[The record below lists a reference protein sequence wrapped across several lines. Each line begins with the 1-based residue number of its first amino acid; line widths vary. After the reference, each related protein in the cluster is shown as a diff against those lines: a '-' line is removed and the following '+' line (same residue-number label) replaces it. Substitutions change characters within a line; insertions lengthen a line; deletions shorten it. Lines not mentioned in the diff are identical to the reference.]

1 MGASAFLLRYPVTF
15 MILVGLTGGIG
26 AGKSSVSSRLSALGA
41 VIIDA
46 DVIVRELQQPGQ
58 PLVTELTEHFGAG
71 ILRAD
76 GSLDRPSLAA
86 LAFGNADA
94 LASLNRIVHPA
105 VGREM
110 TQRIDEQFDTDHVV
124 VLDIPLLAEN
134 PRQGLAAT
142 IVVDCPV
149 EVAVE
154 RLVTMRGFTREDAE
168 ARVAAQASREK
179 RIALAT
185 HVLHNDGSL
194 QHLHRQVDRL
204 WQALQSLPPTTAED
218 LDRYRAR

>member
-1 MGASAFLLRYPVTF
+1 

-26 AGKSSVSSRLSALGA
+26 AGKSSVSARLSELGA
-41 VIIDA
+41 IIVDA
-46 DVIVRELQQPGQ
+46 DAIVRELQQPGQ
-58 PLVTELTEHFGAG
+58 PLVAALAERFGSD
-71 ILRAD
+71 ILHAD
-76 GSLDRPSLAA
+76 GSLDRASLAA

-94 LASLNRIVHPA
+94 LADLNQMVHPA

-110 TQRIDEQFDTDHVV
+110 SRRIDEQFATDHVV

-149 EVAVE
+149 KVAVE

-168 ARVAAQASREK
+168 ARVAHQASREK
-179 RIALAT
+179 RLALAT
-185 HVLHNDGSL
+185 HVVHNDGSL
-194 QHLHRQVDRL
+194 DYLRRQVDRL
-204 WQALQSLPPTTAED
+204 WQELQSLPPTTAEN
-218 LDRYRAR
+218 LDCYRAR

>member
-1 MGASAFLLRYPVTF
+1 

-26 AGKSSVSSRLSALGA
+26 AGKSSVSALLSERGA
-41 VIIDA
+41 IIVDA
-46 DVIVRELQQPGQ
+46 DAIVRELQQPGQ
-58 PLVTELTEHFGAG
+58 PLMAALAERFGSD
-71 ILRAD
+71 ILHPD
-76 GSLDRPSLAA
+76 GSLDRASLAA

-94 LASLNRIVHPA
+94 LADLNQIVHPA

-110 TQRIDEQFDTDHVV
+110 SRRIDEQLATDRVV

-154 RLVTMRGFTREDAE
+154 RLVTLRGFTREDAE
-168 ARVAAQASREK
+168 ARVAHQASREK
-179 RIALAT
+179 RLALAT
-185 HVLHNDGSL
+185 HVVHNDGSL
-194 QHLHRQVDRL
+194 GDLHRQIDRL
-204 WQALQSLPPTTAED
+204 WHELQSLPPTTAED
-218 LDRYRAR
+218 LSRYRAR

>member
-1 MGASAFLLRYPVTF
+1 

-26 AGKSSVSSRLSALGA
+26 AGKSSVSARLSELGA
-41 VIIDA
+41 IIVDA
-46 DVIVRELQQPGQ
+46 DAIVRELQQPGQ
-58 PLVTELTEHFGAG
+58 PMVAALADRFGSD
-71 ILRAD
+71 ILHAD
-76 GSLDRPSLAA
+76 GSLDRASLAA

-94 LASLNRIVHPA
+94 LADLNQIVHPP

-110 TQRIDEQFDTDHVV
+110 SRRIDEHFATDHVV

-154 RLVTMRGFTREDAE
+154 RLVTMRGFTRQDAE
-168 ARVAAQASREK
+168 ARVAHQASREK
-179 RIALAT
+179 RLALAT
-185 HVLHNDGSL
+185 HVVHNDGSL
-194 QHLHRQVDRL
+194 AHLCRQIDRL
-204 WQALQSLPPTTAED
+204 WQELQSLPPTTAED
-218 LDRYRAR
+218 MNRYRAR

>member
-1 MGASAFLLRYPVTF
+1 

-26 AGKSSVSSRLSALGA
+26 AGKSSVSTCLSALGA
-41 VIIDA
+41 VIVDA
-46 DVIVRELQQPGQ
+46 DAIVRELQQPGE
-58 PLVTELTEHFGAG
+58 PLVAELAEHFGSG
-71 ILRAD
+71 ILHSD
-76 GSLDRPSLAA
+76 GSLDRASLAA
-86 LAFGNADA
+86 LAFGNTDA
-94 LASLNRIVHPA
+94 LADLNHIVHPA

-110 TQRIDEQFDTDHVV
+110 SQRIDEQFATDHVV

-168 ARVAAQASREK
+168 ARVAHQASREK
-179 RIALAT
+179 RLALAT
-185 HVLHNDGSL
+185 HVVHNDGSL
-194 QHLHRQVDRL
+194 DHLRRQIDRL
-204 WQALQSLPPTTAED
+204 WRELQFLPPTTAED
-218 LDRYRAR
+218 LNRHRAR

>member
-1 MGASAFLLRYPVTF
+1 

-26 AGKSSVSSRLSALGA
+26 SGKSSVSAHLSELGA
-41 VIIDA
+41 IIIDA
-46 DVIVRELQQPGQ
+46 DAIVRELQQPGR
-58 PLVTELTEHFGAG
+58 PLLAALAERFGSG
-71 ILRAD
+71 ILHAD
-76 GSLDRPSLAA
+76 GSLDRASLAA

-94 LASLNRIVHPA
+94 LADLNRMVHPV

-110 TQRIDEQFDTDHVV
+110 SRRIDEQFATDHVV

-149 EVAVE
+149 EVAVA
-154 RLVTMRGFTREDAE
+154 RLVTMRGFTREDAG
-168 ARVAAQASREK
+168 ARIAQQASREE
-179 RIALAT
+179 RLALAT
-185 HVLHNDGSL
+185 PMVHHDGSL
-194 QHLHRQVDRL
+194 DHLRRQIDRL
-204 WQALQSLPPTTAED
+204 WQELQSLPPTTAED

>member
-1 MGASAFLLRYPVTF
+1 

-26 AGKSSVSSRLSALGA
+26 AGKSSVSARLSELGA
-41 VIIDA
+41 IIVDA
-46 DVIVRELQQPGQ
+46 DAIVRELQQPGQ
-58 PLVTELTEHFGAG
+58 PLVTTLAERFGSD
-71 ILRAD
+71 ILHPD
-76 GSLDRPSLAA
+76 GSLDRASLAA

-94 LASLNRIVHPA
+94 LADLNHMVHPA

-110 TQRIDEQFDTDHVV
+110 SQRIVELFATDHVV

-154 RLVTMRGFTREDAE
+154 RLVTMRGFTRQDAE
-168 ARVAAQASREK
+168 ARVARQASREK
-179 RIALAT
+179 RLALAT
-185 HVLHNDGSL
+185 HVVHNDGSL
-194 QHLHRQVDRL
+194 DHLRRQIDRL
-204 WQALQSLPPTTAED
+204 WQELQSLPPTTAED
-218 LDRYRAR
+218 MKRYRAR

>member
-1 MGASAFLLRYPVTF
+1 

-26 AGKSSVSSRLSALGA
+26 AGKSSVSACLSALGA
-41 VIIDA
+41 VIVDA
-46 DVIVRELQQPGQ
+46 DAIVRELQQPGE
-58 PLVTELTEHFGAG
+58 PLVAELAEHFGSG
-71 ILRAD
+71 ILHSD
-76 GSLDRPSLAA
+76 GSLDRASLAA
-86 LAFGNADA
+86 LAFGNTDA
-94 LASLNRIVHPA
+94 LADLNHIVHPA

-110 TQRIDEQFDTDHVV
+110 SRRIDELFATDHVV

-168 ARVAAQASREK
+168 ARVAHQASREK
-179 RIALAT
+179 RLALAT
-185 HVLHNDGSL
+185 HVVHNDGSL
-194 QHLHRQVDRL
+194 DHLRRQIDRL
-204 WQALQSLPPTTAED
+204 WRELQFLPPTTAED
-218 LDRYRAR
+218 LNRHRAR

>member
-1 MGASAFLLRYPVTF
+1 

-26 AGKSSVSSRLSALGA
+26 AGKSSVSACLSALGA
-41 VIIDA
+41 VIVDA
-46 DVIVRELQQPGQ
+46 DAIVRELQQPGE
-58 PLVTELTEHFGAG
+58 PLVAELAEHFGSG
-71 ILRAD
+71 ILHSD
-76 GSLDRPSLAA
+76 GSLDRASLAA
-86 LAFGNADA
+86 LAFGNTDA
-94 LASLNRIVHPA
+94 LADLNHIVHPA

-110 TQRIDEQFDTDHVV
+110 SGRIDEQFATDHVV

-168 ARVAAQASREK
+168 ARVAHQASREK
-179 RIALAT
+179 RLALAT
-185 HVLHNDGSL
+185 HVVHNDGSL
-194 QHLHRQVDRL
+194 DHLRRQIDRL
-204 WQALQSLPPTTAED
+204 WRELQFLPPTTAED
-218 LDRYRAR
+218 LNRHRAR